1 MYIDEDEA
9 QRRITTEENLLN
21 RLGRGRDRNES
32 EIEIPPIPSFDLDDI
47 LAISDP
53 LTTMDEGEEK
63 PSKSAEMSSNR
74 LSRLLNMD
82 PSYAGSGTKNLHRDT
97 QAAVG
102 VAAGILGTTK
112 AARIGDVATSQAHSY
127 ARGYTGPVDLVNPE
141 KSPKEELQAKIIEGH
156 GIIVDKCFSRL
167 LKSLDLLSDEKLEKV
182 QKATDLTLVAK
193 NLSSIIGHAAAA
205 TQDHVEVQEKSVH
218 FHIMKPEM
226 ATDAE
231 YKTIEL
237 SSEKEEMVWRE
248 KIDIS

>member
-1 MYIDEDEA
+1 MYIDEEEA

-21 RLGRGRDRNES
+21 RLPARDRNERN
-32 EIEIPPIPSFDLDDI
+32 IEIPAIPTFDMDDI

-53 LTTMDEGEEK
+53 LTTQEDGEEPK
-63 PSKSAEMSSNR
+63 ETRAKEMSQNR
-74 LSRLLNMD
+74 LQRLLRMD
-82 PSYAGSGTKNLHRDT
+82 PSYAGLGTKNLHRDT

-112 AARIGDVATSQAHSY
+112 AARIGDVAISQAHSY
-127 ARGYTGPVDLVNPE
+127 QRGYTGPVDLVNPE

-156 GIIVDKCFSRL
+156 GVVVDVCFKRL
-167 LKSLDLLSDEKLEKV
+167 IKSLDLLDDEKLEKV
-182 QKATDLTLVAK
+182 QKATDLTQIAK

-205 TQDHVEVQEKSVH
+205 TQDHVDIQEKSVH

-248 KIDIS
+248 KIDHS